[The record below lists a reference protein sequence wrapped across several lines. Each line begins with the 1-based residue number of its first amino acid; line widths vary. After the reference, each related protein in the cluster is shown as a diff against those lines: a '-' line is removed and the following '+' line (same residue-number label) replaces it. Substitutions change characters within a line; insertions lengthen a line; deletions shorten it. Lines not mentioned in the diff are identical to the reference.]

1 MDGFH
6 DLVSDAWNNDGIIE
20 TNGMI
25 SFKKKLQHIKHV
37 IREWVASKRL
47 ESLKLKSDH
56 QKRLAEIDVKIDNCC
71 ATDEDLS
78 NRRDSMQILGDLDRR
93 EANDFAQKSKIKWA
107 TDGDE
112 NSKFFHGM
120 LKRRR
125 SQLAITGILKNGD
138 WIDDPTSVKAEF
150 YDHFRNRFLPPSGI
164 PPSLNVDMPN
174 ILSNTQRDFL
184 EHKCTREEIKK
195 AVWDCGSDRAPGPD
209 GFTFKFITSFWD
221 LLEADVGQVVDD
233 VAKLLIGWDEGE
245 KKLTGVKLENYVWD
259 VRKGSLVIIAV
270 YGGNGGFSDDRVFL
284 TAHGI
289 GNGVRVLASGMIL
302 GAVPVLIM
310 VPLPHPLPTAFSC
323 LNRYRVVD
331 LFMAKFNIYSQ
342 NLFFI
347 SFAILLIMASMS
359 LPSLSRP
366 LSSSYS
372 SMVLDHLKGTHDANS
387 TSLSHSTNRA
397 EFEANAHEVPMGPNP
412 ISNNLVG

>member
-1 MDGFH
+1 MSCKTALWSSLANIITSWNGILVVMGDFNEVRTPSERFGSTFLERHAEIFNSFISNSSLVDIPLGGFNFTWTDKWGSKMSKLDRFLVSEYFLDIFPNAIGVVLEKGKPDHRPIFLKESVVDYGPTPFRFFHSWLDMDGFH

-150 YDHFRNRFLPPSGI
+150 YDHFRNRFLPVRIMKKTRS
-164 PPSLNVDMPN
+164 PP
-174 ILSNTQRDFL
+174 
-184 EHKCTREEIKK
+184 C
-195 AVWDCGSDRAPGPD
+195 
-209 GFTFKFITSFWD
+209 
-221 LLEADVGQVVDD
+221 
-233 VAKLLIGWDEGE
+233 
-245 KKLTGVKLENYVWD
+245 
-259 VRKGSLVIIAV
+259 IISIA
-270 YGGNGGFSDDRVFL
+270 
-284 TAHGI
+284 
-289 GNGVRVLASGMIL
+289 
-302 GAVPVLIM
+302 
-310 VPLPHPLPTAFSC
+310 
-323 LNRYRVVD
+323 
-331 LFMAKFNIYSQ
+331 
-342 NLFFI
+342 
-347 SFAILLIMASMS
+347 
-359 LPSLSRP
+359 
-366 LSSSYS
+366 
-372 SMVLDHLKGTHDANS
+372 
-387 TSLSHSTNRA
+387 
-397 EFEANAHEVPMGPNP
+397 
-412 ISNNLVG
+412 